1 MLRRFFFLSLCVGC
15 FGIAAVAQTPET
27 APTATSPARQPTP
40 GPSQVTTAADMA
52 AMPADVQREYKLLA
66 TNRTSTMEKEMKEA
80 ADAGYRFEKA
90 ISGPTAFGGNEALV
104 IMSRPRDGEHKA
116 RYEYR
121 LLATTKTSTMQK
133 EMQEAGDAGFEHRDE
148 TVFKKT
154 FGTEVMVIL
163 ERDREAQPK
172 LWEYKLLATKK
183 TSTMQKEILEAANEG
198 YQFVG
203 VSVGATFFGG
213 SEVVTIMRR
222 PRKE

>member
-1 MLRRFFFLSLCVGC
+1 MLRRFFSISLSIAC
-15 FGIAAVAQTPET
+15 FGLAALAQTPE
-27 APTATSPARQPTP
+27 PTPATTPAARQQAAP
-40 GPSQVTTAADMA
+40 AADA
-52 AMPADVQREYKLLA
+52 QPADVQYEYRLLA

-80 ADAGYRFEKA
+80 AEAGYRFEKA
-90 ISGPTAFGGNEALV
+90 ISGPTAFGGAEAMV

-116 RYEYR
+116 RYEYK
-121 LLATTKTSTMQK
+121 LLATSKTSTMQK
-133 EMQEAGDAGFEHRDE
+133 ELQEAGDAGFEHRDE

-163 ERDREAQPK
+163 ERDREARPR

-183 TSTMQKEILEAANEG
+183 TSTMQKEILEAAGAG

-203 VSVGATFFGG
+203 VSVGSTFFGG